1 MLRNERLH
9 ALELTW
15 LVELGSSKYYTHI
28 RVEGYLVLSVR
39 AFMELAVCVSLM
51 ELAVCFRRST
61 VGL

>member
-15 LVELGSSKYYTHI
+15 LVELGSTKYYTHI

-39 AFMELAVCVSLM
+39 AFMELAVFVSL
-51 ELAVCFRRST
+51 
-61 VGL
+61 